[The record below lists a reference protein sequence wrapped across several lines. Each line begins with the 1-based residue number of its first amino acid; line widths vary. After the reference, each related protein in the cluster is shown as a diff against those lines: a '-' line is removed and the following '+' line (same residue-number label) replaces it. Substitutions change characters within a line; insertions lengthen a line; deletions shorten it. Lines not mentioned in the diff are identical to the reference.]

1 VLLGALLA
9 GALHADDPPTV
20 PTVTTAPTVT
30 VVPGAR
36 YAAGRLRRFFLGA
49 HYRDLWTTPLRV
61 PVLDLAAFAGGL
73 TPAKRGGG
81 MQTKSLRLL
90 GRDGR
95 EYAFRSLDK
104 DPSKTLPPELRET
117 FARDLVQ
124 DQISSSHPA
133 APLVAARLAE
143 SAGVLHVEPRLV
155 VLPDDPALGEFRA
168 EFGGMLGYLEE
179 RPDVTEEGGA
189 FAGASKVIGT
199 ERLLERLR
207 DDPREEV
214 DARAFLRARLL
225 DLLIGDW
232 DRHEDQW
239 RWARTEGKTWQP
251 VPRDRDQ
258 AFSRLDGLIPA
269 LARNYVPQ
277 LVSWSETYP
286 GVVGLTWNGSALDR
300 RLLSGLDR
308 AAWNE
313 VTADVKTRL
322 TDAALAAAVDAMP
335 PELRAKN
342 GERLLRELKS
352 RRDRLADVAGRF
364 YRLLARQV
372 DVHGTDRADV
382 ATVEPAPGGGVL
394 VSLAPRTGKAAGQPY
409 FRRVFDRTETRELRL
424 LLHGG
429 DDDVKLT
436 PKTGIEVIVVRGER
450 AALASGTAVRPVRD
464 SGELLRFAPW
474 AGLAPGFGLFAGGG
488 AYWYKWG
495 LGYAPYASRLSARAG
510 WAFGAGSGAIE
521 LEGDFRQRDS
531 GAHATLFA
539 SGSGIALIRFF
550 GYGNETSRPGDDRFY
565 EVEQKQLRLEPFLHV
580 PVAAHTVGSLGVV
593 ARYTRTELEE
603 GRFITLAR
611 PYGSG
616 SFGQAGFGARLT
628 LDTRDDPAALSIGG
642 APPPVPPGDAVGSS
656 VAAARRGFRVEVGAT
671 VFPKLW
677 DVETAYAEVHGEAS
691 AHVTAP
697 IALEPTLAVRAGG
710 KSVSSGAPYFD
721 AAFVGGADTVR
732 GLPEQRFAGRSSLYA
747 SAELRLFLTR
757 FFLLLPGEL
766 GVFGL
771 TDTGRVFAS
780 GESSGRWHSSVG
792 GGLWFAFLSRA
803 STVTIA
809 VARSEERTGVYAR
822 AGFGF

>member
-1 VLLGALLA
+1 MARGPVTLRAARLALTACLLA
-9 GALHADDPPTV
+9 SALRGDDPP
-20 PTVTTAPTVT
+20 ASPTVT

-36 YAAGRLRRFFLGA
+36 YAAGPLRRFFLGA

-61 PVLDLAAFAGGL
+61 PVLSLTTFAGGL
-73 TPAKRGGG
+73 TPARRGGG

-155 VLPDDPALGEFRA
+155 VLPDDPSLGEFRA

-179 RPDVTEEGGA
+179 RPDAAEEGIA
-189 FAGASKVIGT
+189 FAGASKVVGT

-207 DDPREEV
+207 EDPREEV

-313 VTADVKTRL
+313 VTADVKARL

-342 GERLLRELKS
+342 GGRLLRELKS

-372 DVHGTDRADV
+372 DVHGTDRSDV

-394 VSLAPRTGKAAGQPY
+394 VSLAARTGKSAGQPY
-409 FRRVFDRTETRELRL
+409 FRRVFDRAETRELRL

-436 PKTGIEVIVVRGER
+436 PKAGIEVIVVRGER
-450 AALASGTAVRPVRD
+450 PASVPGTAVRPVRD

-488 AYWYKWG
+488 AYLYKWG

-580 PVAAHTVGSLGVV
+580 PVAAHTVGSLGLV

-616 SFGQAGFGARLT
+616 DLGQVGFGARLT
-628 LDTRDDPAALSIGG
+628 LDTRDEPAA
-642 APPPVPPGDAVGSS
+642 AK
-656 VAAARRGFRVEVGAT
+656 RGFRVEIGAT
-671 VFPKLW
+671 VFPKVW

-721 AAFVGGADTVR
+721 AAFVGGGDTVR

-780 GESSGRWHSSVG
+780 GETSGRWHSSVG